1 MKKYL
6 YILKTKGSSIVMHE
20 DEKLKYF
27 EGEDKDHLERVDK
40 YIKDK
45 MEYSSLKIIKEKDVV
60 YYGDEYKVILI
71 DVLEYK
77 GVTDRSCLK
86 AFHEIKSEDIDYRD
100 FRLLNIFCSYEFT
113 TNDLSDFKLNKQEKE
128 VTIKNVIMA
137 VLIGLITIIL
147 FVGNNEFNYFGISV
161 PIIVTVISASA
172 IFSMGKVKK
181 INYTGVYFLGVS
193 ILLSVTYA
201 IFTNY
206 IFREIN
212 TILIPLTLA
221 TGLYMINFSDIRL
234 KGEDLLN
241 NVIPNITIGIFI
253 NPHVGMIGRLF
264 KDREDFNFKNSKY
277 RGVIKGVIISIPLL
291 ILLILLLSSAD
302 EIFASIFEDTINNMI
317 NVISLIRTGGVLL
330 KVVVFALVFVYI
342 YYLFSSFK
350 FMVKRTYK
358 MTVTKLD
365 KSMVNTILVLV
376 NVLYLV
382 FTYVQIKYLYIKV
395 SNFNLSPA
403 EYSSYARNGFFQL
416 IAVVVLNIMIILY
429 FKNRIDN
436 SKLTCSLNT
445 LMTILSFNMGL
456 ASLYKMRL
464 YIREFGMT
472 QLRFVTSVFMIF
484 ILIMLV
490 LIAVSLW
497 KKIELFK
504 YCIIIGSI
512 IYLGINFCNMD
523 KMIAEY
529 NLNAKGKGVDIEYLS
544 TLSLDSYDVVLK
556 AYEQGKISKEQF
568 MQYKEQKQL
577 TSQWYEY
584 NYYNDK

>member
-77 GVTDRSCLK
+77 GVTDRSSLK
-86 AFHEIKSEDIDYRD
+86 AFHEIKSEDIGYRD

-128 VTIKNVIMA
+128 VTIKNAIMA

-161 PIIVTVISASA
+161 SIIVTIISASA
-172 IFSMGKVKK
+172 IFSIGKVKK

-264 KDREDFNFKNSKY
+264 KDREGFNFKNSKY
-277 RGVIKGVIISIPLL
+277 SGVIKGVVISIPLL
-291 ILLILLLSSAD
+291 ILLIVLLSSAD

-317 NVISLIRTGGVLL
+317 NAISLIRTGGILL
-330 KVVVFALVFVYI
+330 KLVVFALVFVYI

-490 LIAVSLW
+490 LIAISLW

>member
-77 GVTDRSCLK
+77 GVTDRSSLK
-86 AFHEIKSEDIDYRD
+86 AFHEIKSEDIGYRD
-100 FRLLNIFCSYEFT
+100 FRLLNIFCSDEFI
-113 TNDLSDFKLNKQEKE
+113 TNDFELNKQEKE

-172 IFSMGKVKK
+172 IFSIGKVKK

-201 IFTNY
+201 VFTNY

-212 TILIPLTLA
+212 IILIPLTLA

-234 KGEDLLN
+234 KGEDLIN

-253 NPHVGMIGRLF
+253 NPHVGMIGKLF

-277 RGVIKGVIISIPLL
+277 RGVIKGVIILIPLL
-291 ILLILLLSSAD
+291 TFLILLLSSAD

-317 NVISLIRTGGVLL
+317 NAISLIRTGGVLL
-330 KVVVFALVFVYI
+330 KLVVFALVFIYI

-382 FTYVQIKYLYIKV
+382 FTYVQIKYLYIK
-395 SNFNLSPA
+395 SNNFNLTPA

-445 LMTILSFNMGL
+445 LMTVLSFNMGL

-556 AYEQGKISKEQF
+556 AYEQGKINKEQF

>member
-27 EGEDKDHLERVDK
+27 EGEDKDHLERVEK

-45 MEYSSLKIIKEKDVV
+45 MEYSFLKILKEKDVV

-77 GVTDRSCLK
+77 GVTDRSSLK
-86 AFHEIKSEDIDYRD
+86 AFHEIKSEDIGYRD
-100 FRLLNIFCSYEFT
+100 FRLLNIFCSDEFI
-113 TNDLSDFKLNKQEKE
+113 TNDFELNKQEKE

-147 FVGNNEFNYFGISV
+147 FVGNNEFNYFGITV

-172 IFSMGKVKK
+172 IFSIGKVKK

-201 IFTNY
+201 VFTNY

-212 TILIPLTLA
+212 IILIPLTLA

-234 KGEDLLN
+234 KGEDLIN

-253 NPHVGMIGRLF
+253 NPHVGMIGKLF
-264 KDREDFNFKNSKY
+264 KNREDFNFKNSKY

-291 ILLILLLSSAD
+291 TFLILLLSSAD

-317 NVISLIRTGGVLL
+317 NAISLIRTGGVLL
-330 KVVVFALVFVYI
+330 KLVVFALVFIYI

-382 FTYVQIKYLYIKV
+382 FTYVQIKYLYIK
-395 SNFNLSPA
+395 SNNFNLTPA

-445 LMTILSFNMGL
+445 LMTVLSFNMGL

-556 AYEQGKISKEQF
+556 AYEQGKINKEQF

>member
-27 EGEDKDHLERVDK
+27 EGEDTNHLERVEK

-45 MEYSSLKIIKEKDVV
+45 MEYSFLRIIKEKDVV

-77 GVTDRSCLK
+77 GVTDRSALK
-86 AFHEIKSEDIDYRD
+86 AFHEIKSEDIGYRD
-100 FRLLNIFCSYEFT
+100 FRLLNIFCSDEFI
-113 TNDLSDFKLNKQEKE
+113 TNDFELNKQEKQ

-147 FVGNNEFNYFGISV
+147 FVGNNRFNYFGISV
-161 PIIVTVISASA
+161 PIIVTMISAAA
-172 IFSMGKVKK
+172 IFSIGKVKK

-206 IFREIN
+206 IFRGIN
-212 TILIPLTLA
+212 VILIPLTLV

-264 KDREDFNFKNSKY
+264 KNREDFNFKNSKY

-291 ILLILLLSSAD
+291 IFLIVLLSSAD

-317 NVISLIRTGGVLL
+317 NAISLIRTGGVLL
-330 KVVVFALVFVYI
+330 KLVVFALVFVYI

-382 FTYVQIKYLYIKV
+382 FTYVQIKYLYIKS
-395 SNFNLSPA
+395 SNFNLTPA

-436 SKLTCSLNT
+436 SKLTRSLNT
-445 LMTILSFNMGL
+445 LMTVLSFNMGL

-490 LIAVSLW
+490 LIAISLW
-497 KKIELFK
+497 KNIELFK
-504 YCIIIGSI
+504 YCIIVGSI

-529 NLNAKGKGVDIEYLS
+529 NLNTKGKGVDIEYLS

-556 AYEQGKISKEQF
+556 AYEEKKISEEQF
-568 MQYKEQKQL
+568 TQYKDQKRYAGE
-577 TSQWYEY
+577 WYEY

>member
-27 EGEDKDHLERVDK
+27 EGEDTDHLERVEK

-45 MEYSSLKIIKEKDVV
+45 MEYSFLKIIKEKDVI

-77 GVTDRSCLK
+77 GVTDRSALK
-86 AFHEIKSEDIDYRD
+86 AFNEIKSEDIGYRD
-100 FRLLNIFCSYEFT
+100 FRLLNIFCSYEFI
-113 TNDLSDFKLNKQEKE
+113 TNDFELNKQEKQ
-128 VTIKNVIMA
+128 VTIKNTIMA

-161 PIIVTVISASA
+161 PIIVTIISASA
-172 IFSMGKVKK
+172 IFSIGKVKK

-212 TILIPLTLA
+212 IILIPLTLA
-221 TGLYMINFSDIRL
+221 TSLYMINFSDIRL

-253 NPHVGMIGRLF
+253 NPHVGMIGKLF
-264 KDREDFNFKNSKY
+264 KNREDFNFKNSKY

-291 ILLILLLSSAD
+291 IFLIVLLSSAD

-317 NVISLIRTGGVLL
+317 NAISLIRTGGVLL
-330 KVVVFALVFVYI
+330 KLIVFALVFIYI

-456 ASLYKMRL
+456 TSLYKMRL

-472 QLRFVTSVFMIF
+472 QLRFVTSIFMIF

>member
-27 EGEDKDHLERVDK
+27 EGEDTDHLERVEK

-45 MEYSSLKIIKEKDVV
+45 MEYSFLKIIKEKDVI

-77 GVTDRSCLK
+77 GVTDRSALK
-86 AFHEIKSEDIDYRD
+86 AFNEIKSEDIGYRD
-100 FRLLNIFCSYEFT
+100 FRLLNIFCSYEFI
-113 TNDLSDFKLNKQEKE
+113 TNDFELNKQEKQ
-128 VTIKNVIMA
+128 VTIKNTIMA

-147 FVGNNEFNYFGISV
+147 FVGNNKFNYFGISV
-161 PIIVTVISASA
+161 PIIVTIISASA
-172 IFSMGKVKK
+172 IFSIGKVKK

-212 TILIPLTLA
+212 IILIPLTLA

-253 NPHVGMIGRLF
+253 NPHVGMIGKLF
-264 KDREDFNFKNSKY
+264 KNREDFNFKNSKY

-291 ILLILLLSSAD
+291 IFLIVLLSSAD

-317 NVISLIRTGGVLL
+317 NAISLIRTGGVLL
-330 KVVVFALVFVYI
+330 KLIVFALVFVYI

-456 ASLYKMRL
+456 TSLYKMRL

-472 QLRFVTSVFMIF
+472 QLRFVTSIFMIF

-577 TSQWYEY
+577 TLQWYEY

>member
-45 MEYSSLKIIKEKDVV
+45 MEYSFLKILKEKDVV

-77 GVTDRSCLK
+77 GVTDRSSLK
-86 AFHEIKSEDIDYRD
+86 AFHEIKSEDIGYRD
-100 FRLLNIFCSYEFT
+100 FRLLNIFCSDEFI
-113 TNDLSDFKLNKQEKE
+113 TNDFELNKQEKE

-172 IFSMGKVKK
+172 IFSIGKVKK

-201 IFTNY
+201 VFTNY

-212 TILIPLTLA
+212 IILIPLTLA

-234 KGEDLLN
+234 KGEDLIN

-253 NPHVGMIGRLF
+253 NPHVGMIGKLF
-264 KDREDFNFKNSKY
+264 KNREDFNFKNSKY

-291 ILLILLLSSAD
+291 IFLILLLSSAD

-317 NVISLIRTGGVLL
+317 NAISLIRTGGVLL
-330 KVVVFALVFVYI
+330 KLVVFALVFIYI

-382 FTYVQIKYLYIKV
+382 FTYVQIKYLYIK
-395 SNFNLSPA
+395 SNNFNLTPA

-445 LMTILSFNMGL
+445 LMTVLSFNMGL

>member
-6 YILKTKGSSIVMHE
+6 YILKTKASSIVMHE

-27 EGEDKDHLERVDK
+27 EGEDTDHLERVDK

-45 MEYSSLKIIKEKDVV
+45 MEYSSLKILKEKNVV
-60 YYGDEYKVILI
+60 YYGDDYKVILI

-77 GVTDRSCLK
+77 GVTDRSSLK

-113 TNDLSDFKLNKQEKE
+113 TNDFKLNKQEKE
-128 VTIKNVIMA
+128 VTIKNAIMA

-161 PIIVTVISASA
+161 PIIVTIISASA
-172 IFSMGKVKK
+172 IFSIGKVKK
-181 INYTGVYFLGVS
+181 INYTGVYFLGLS

-241 NVIPNITIGIFI
+241 NVIPNITIGILI

-264 KDREDFNFKNSKY
+264 KDREGFNFKNSKY

-291 ILLILLLSSAD
+291 TLLILLLSSAD
-302 EIFASIFEDTINNMI
+302 EIFASIFEDTINNII
-317 NVISLIRTGGVLL
+317 NAISLIRTGGILL
-330 KVVVFALVFVYI
+330 KIVVFVYI

-395 SNFNLSPA
+395 SNFNLSAA

>member
-27 EGEDKDHLERVDK
+27 EGEDTDHLERVEK

-45 MEYSSLKIIKEKDVV
+45 MEYSFLKIIKEKDVI

-77 GVTDRSCLK
+77 GVTDRSALK
-86 AFHEIKSEDIDYRD
+86 AFNEIKSEDIGYRD
-100 FRLLNIFCSYEFT
+100 FRLLNIFCSYEFI
-113 TNDLSDFKLNKQEKE
+113 TNDFELNKQEKQ
-128 VTIKNVIMA
+128 VTIKNTIMA

-147 FVGNNEFNYFGISV
+147 FVGNNKFNYLGISV
-161 PIIVTVISASA
+161 PIIVTIISASA
-172 IFSMGKVKK
+172 IFSIGKVKK

-212 TILIPLTLA
+212 IILIPLTLA

-253 NPHVGMIGRLF
+253 NPHVGMIGKLF
-264 KDREDFNFKNSKY
+264 KNREDFNFKNSKY

-291 ILLILLLSSAD
+291 IFLIVLLSSAD

-317 NVISLIRTGGVLL
+317 NAISLIRTGGVLL
-330 KVVVFALVFVYI
+330 KLIVFALVFIYI

-456 ASLYKMRL
+456 TSLYKMRL

-472 QLRFVTSVFMIF
+472 QLRFVTSIFMIF

>member
-27 EGEDKDHLERVDK
+27 EGEDKDHLERVEK

-45 MEYSSLKIIKEKDVV
+45 MEYSFLKILKEKDVV

-77 GVTDRSCLK
+77 GVTDRSSLK
-86 AFHEIKSEDIDYRD
+86 AFHEIKSEDIGYRD
-100 FRLLNIFCSYEFT
+100 FRLLNIFCSDEFI
-113 TNDLSDFKLNKQEKE
+113 TNDFELNKQEKE

-172 IFSMGKVKK
+172 IFSIGKVKK

-201 IFTNY
+201 VFTNY

-212 TILIPLTLA
+212 IILIPLTLA

-234 KGEDLLN
+234 KGEDLIN

-253 NPHVGMIGRLF
+253 NPHVGMIGKLF
-264 KDREDFNFKNSKY
+264 KNREDFNFKNSKY
-277 RGVIKGVIISIPLL
+277 RGVIKGVIILIPLL
-291 ILLILLLSSAD
+291 TFLILLLSSAD

-317 NVISLIRTGGVLL
+317 NAISLIRTGGVLL
-330 KVVVFALVFVYI
+330 KLVVFALVFIYI

-382 FTYVQIKYLYIKV
+382 FTYVQIKYLYIK
-395 SNFNLSPA
+395 SNNFNLTPA

-445 LMTILSFNMGL
+445 LMTVLSFNMGL

-556 AYEQGKISKEQF
+556 AYEQGKINKEQF

>member
-556 AYEQGKISKEQF
+556 AYEQGKINKEQF

>member
-27 EGEDKDHLERVDK
+27 EGEDKDHLERVEK

-45 MEYSSLKIIKEKDVV
+45 MEYSFLKILKEKDVV

-77 GVTDRSCLK
+77 GVTDRSSLK
-86 AFHEIKSEDIDYRD
+86 AFHEIKSEDIGYRD
-100 FRLLNIFCSYEFT
+100 FRLLNIFCSDEFI
-113 TNDLSDFKLNKQEKE
+113 TNDFELNKQEKE

-172 IFSMGKVKK
+172 IFSIGKVKK

-201 IFTNY
+201 VFTNY

-212 TILIPLTLA
+212 IILIPLTLA

-234 KGEDLLN
+234 KGEDLIN

-291 ILLILLLSSAD
+291 TFLILLLSSAD

-317 NVISLIRTGGVLL
+317 NAISLIRTGGVLL
-330 KVVVFALVFVYI
+330 KLVVFALVFIYI

-382 FTYVQIKYLYIKV
+382 FTYVQIKYLYIK
-395 SNFNLSPA
+395 SNNFNLTPA

-445 LMTILSFNMGL
+445 LMTVLSFNMGL

-556 AYEQGKISKEQF
+556 AYEQGKINKEQF

>member
-6 YILKTKGSSIVMHE
+6 YILRTKGSSIVMHE

-45 MEYSSLKIIKEKDVV
+45 MEYSSLKILKEKDVV

-77 GVTDRSCLK
+77 GVTDRSSLK
-86 AFHEIKSEDIDYRD
+86 AFHEIKSEDIGYRD

-128 VTIKNVIMA
+128 VTIKNAIMA

-161 PIIVTVISASA
+161 PIIVTIISTSA
-172 IFSMGKVKK
+172 IFSIGKVKK

-241 NVIPNITIGIFI
+241 NVIPNITIGILI

-264 KDREDFNFKNSKY
+264 KDREGFNFKNSKY

-291 ILLILLLSSAD
+291 ILLIVLLSSAD
-302 EIFASIFEDTINNMI
+302 EIFASIFEDTINNII
-317 NVISLIRTGGVLL
+317 NAISLIRTGGILL
-330 KVVVFALVFVYI
+330 KIVVFALVFVYI

-395 SNFNLSPA
+395 SNFNLSAA

-497 KKIELFK
+497 KKIGLFK

-523 KMIAEY
+523 KIIAEY
-529 NLNAKGKGVDIEYLS
+529 NLNTKGKGVDIEYLS

>member
-45 MEYSSLKIIKEKDVV
+45 MEYSSLKILKEKDVV

-77 GVTDRSCLK
+77 GVTDRSSLK
-86 AFHEIKSEDIDYRD
+86 AFHEIKSEDIGYRD
-100 FRLLNIFCSYEFT
+100 FRLLNIFCSDEFI
-113 TNDLSDFKLNKQEKE
+113 TNDFELNKQEKE

-161 PIIVTVISASA
+161 PIMVTVISASA
-172 IFSMGKVKK
+172 IFSIGKVKK

-253 NPHVGMIGRLF
+253 NPHVGMIGKLF
-264 KDREDFNFKNSKY
+264 KNREDFDFKNSKY
-277 RGVIKGVIISIPLL
+277 SGVIKGVIISIPLL
-291 ILLILLLSSAD
+291 IFLIVLLSSAD

-317 NVISLIRTGGVLL
+317 NAISLIRTGGVLL

-556 AYEQGKISKEQF
+556 AYEQGKINKERF

>member
-20 DEKLKYF
+20 DENLKYF
-27 EGEDKDHLERVDK
+27 EGEDTNHLERVEK

-45 MEYSSLKIIKEKDVV
+45 MEYGFLKIIKEKDVV

-77 GVTDRSCLK
+77 GVTDRSSLK
-86 AFHEIKSEDIDYRD
+86 AFHEIKSEDIGYRD
-100 FRLLNIFCSYEFT
+100 FRLLNIFCSYELT
-113 TNDLSDFKLNKQEKE
+113 TNDLSDFELNKQEKQ
-128 VTIKNVIMA
+128 VTIKNAIMA

-147 FVGNNEFNYFGISV
+147 FVGNNKFNYFGISV
-161 PIIVTVISASA
+161 PIIVTIVSAAA
-172 IFSMGKVKK
+172 IFSIGKVKK

-212 TILIPLTLA
+212 IILIPLTLA

-253 NPHVGMIGRLF
+253 NPHVGMIRKLF
-264 KDREDFNFKNSKY
+264 KNREDFNFKNSKY

-317 NVISLIRTGGVLL
+317 NAISLIRTGGVLL

-382 FTYVQIKYLYIKV
+382 FTYVQIKYLYIKS
-395 SNFNLSPA
+395 SNFNLTPA

-436 SKLTCSLNT
+436 SKLTRSLNT
-445 LMTILSFNMGL
+445 LMTVLSFNMGL

-497 KKIELFK
+497 KNIELFK
-504 YCIIIGSI
+504 YCIIVGSI

-568 MQYKEQKQL
+568 MQYKDQKQL